1 MQLRK
6 NITAVNKTTTSIL
19 ITWGEVTKSKRQGQI
34 QGYKVDY
41 TSTTSN
47 VTKSEEVQAHTQYL
61 QIIGLTHN
69 TNYSIT
75 VMASTSKGYG
85 PASEPMYVVT
95 DKDVTSC

>member
-1 MQLRK
+1 M
-6 NITAVNKTTTSIL
+6 
-19 ITWGEVTKSKRQGQI
+19 
-34 QGYKVDY
+34 DY

-47 VTKSEEVQAHTQYL
+47 VTNSTEVQADTQYL
-61 QIIGLTHN
+61 EINGLRRN

-95 DKDVTSC
+95 DKDKTSV